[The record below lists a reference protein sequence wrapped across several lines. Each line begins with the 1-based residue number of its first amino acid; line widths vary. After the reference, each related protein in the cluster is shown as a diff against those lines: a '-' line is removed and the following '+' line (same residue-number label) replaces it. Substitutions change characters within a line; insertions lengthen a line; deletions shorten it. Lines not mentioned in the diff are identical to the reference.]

1 MCLSNSNLY
10 HYIAALRK
18 ASPEVGTT
26 GMGKLRHGD
35 GDWDGEAREFDSGEH
50 TLRLLV
56 TVRFN
61 TAETCRLINRV
72 TAGGQSFVQLTRALH
87 LHTRSTARLQLW

>member
-1 MCLSNSNLY
+1 
-10 HYIAALRK
+10 
-18 ASPEVGTT
+18 
-26 GMGKLRHGD
+26 MGKLRHGD

-72 TAGGQSFVQLTRALH
+72 TAGPAS
-87 LHTRSTARLQLW
+87 RSSNSLVRYTCTLARLAGFNCGKIEADVPVHRVNVVVVYGTESDVGG

>member
-1 MCLSNSNLY
+1 
-10 HYIAALRK
+10 
-18 ASPEVGTT
+18 
-26 GMGKLRHGD
+26 MGKLRHGD

-72 TAGGQSFVQLTRALH
+72 TAGRNARPSNSLVYCMYVDYAY
-87 LHTRSTARLQLW
+87 TRSTDELDRGW